1 MAERFVQ
8 SHIRNLPLFQQ
19 LSPPQL
25 GVLANIVQLLRF
37 EPGQL
42 VVQEG
47 QATQGL
53 ILFVSGRGI
62 LTRIAP
68 NGMEESI
75 GSVESGQ
82 YADEIAL
89 YNMGV
94 ETASLRIVE
103 SSIVLLIPRAPFVQ
117 LLAAYPEIRANV
129 RIQTGI
135 GGSAQAQTRDA
146 AVKLFKGQR
155 TDETVL
161 QVWRRHWWA
170 ITQQGWLALLVAV
183 VLFGIALVL
192 AGQAPALALVAAGLA
207 VVIPGIIIA
216 YLYYD
221 WQDDSVVLTDQRLVR
236 IWHRLLAFETTI
248 NEMPLDQILEVNT
261 MIPPGDIFARIFQYG
276 TITVRTA
283 GQGVNMILDMM
294 PHPMGVQSMIF
305 TQRDR
310 FKERNEQRQRENV
323 RNDVQQALGIAEVVQ
338 SQATDH
344 PRTREENIGLPF
356 IRTKYVASNGDL
368 VYRKHSSIWLQ
379 HVFLPGLLILGAL
392 MFMVLSIIIPN
403 FPLSGGVGLGAGML
417 LLILGAI
424 WFYASDWDWRN
435 DLFII
440 GSETITLIQQRPL
453 WLQNVVERI
462 RISQIDNV
470 KSQVFGLTN
479 NLLNRGDV
487 RISLIGSDAKDAKV
501 MASIYDPQE
510 VQAEISRRQAA
521 IKSDRNQNDV
531 DQQRQVIKEYL
542 QTYHEIQKTQEA
554 ERVVPQQ
561 PVSLQQ
567 AVPLKQNAPP
577 LRPAQPLAPA
587 QPAQPTQAIYPQATE
602 QNIPPENQPLPPR
615 DGIRPPRVPRARP
628 D

>member
-19 LSPPQL
+19 LSPPQI
-25 GVLANIVQLLRF
+25 GVLANIVQVLRF

-47 QATQGL
+47 VATQGL
-53 ILFVSGRGI
+53 LLFVSGRGI
-62 LTRIAP
+62 LTRRAP

-89 YNMGV
+89 YSTGV
-94 ETASLRIVE
+94 ETASLRVVE
-103 SSIVLLIPRAPFVQ
+103 SAIVLLIPRAPFVQ
-117 LLAAYPEIRANV
+117 LISTYPEIRANV
-129 RIQTGI
+129 RVQTGT
-135 GGSAQAQTRDA
+135 AEAPRET

-170 ITQQGWLALLVAV
+170 VARHSWMALLVLV
-183 VLFGIALVL
+183 VMFAIALLL
-192 AGQAPALALVAAGLA
+192 AGNAPALALGAAGLA
-207 VVIPGIIIA
+207 IIIPGIIVA

-261 MIPPGDIFARIFQYG
+261 MIPPGDVFARIFQYG
-276 TITVRTA
+276 TITVKTA
-283 GQGVNMILDMM
+283 GQGVNMALDLM
-294 PHPMGVQSMIF
+294 PHPMSVQSMIF

-310 FKERNEQRQRENV
+310 FKERNERRQRENV

-338 SQATDH
+338 SQQTTH
-344 PRTREENIGLPF
+344 PTTREENTGLPF
-356 IRTKYVASNGDL
+356 LRTKYVASNGDL

-379 HVFLPGLLILGAL
+379 QVFLPGLAILGAL
-392 MFMVLSIIIPN
+392 ALMFLSLIIPN
-403 FPLSGGVGLGAGML
+403 FPLSGGIGLGAGML
-417 LLILGAI
+417 LLILSAI
-424 WFYASDWDWRN
+424 WFYAADWDWRN

-440 GSETITLIQQRPL
+440 GSETITLIRQRPL

-470 KSQVFGLTN
+470 KSEVYGLMN
-479 NLLNRGDV
+479 NLLNRGNV
-487 RISLIGSDAKDAKV
+487 RISLIGSDVKDAKV
-501 MASIYDPQE
+501 MDSIYDPQE
-510 VQAEISRRQAA
+510 VQSEISRRHAA
-521 IKSDRNQNDV
+521 IKSERQQTDV

-542 QTYHEIQKTQEA
+542 QTYHEIQQTQEA
-554 ERVVPQQ
+554 QRVVPPQT
-561 PVSLQQ
+561 
-567 AVPLKQNAPP
+567 APP
-577 LRPAQPLAPA
+577 LPPAQPLPSS
-587 QPAQPTQAIYPQATE
+587 QPAQPTQAIYPQAT
-602 QNIPPENQPLPPR
+602 QPNNPPENQPLPPR